1 MYYLLLLK
9 QFNQKTGYKSVC
21 LESSEYLKEFK
32 EWLIALN
39 KESKV
44 YTKVLEE
51 KGIALENGLELYK
64 GAFDTLENSPE
75 QIVSPFAHTLGG
87 KNEGLIVYRGEPL
100 IFTLDSDSIKYRR
113 QATDVY
119 LTHNPY
125 NEEFMKVIENLCTKT
140 YDTPKVCLG
149 MFGSIYDK
157 DKEQNLEMLKSFQ
170 EKLNSPVEIEEY
182 ITNGFYAYL
191 WDNNGGLRK
200 KLVRTLQK
208 EIPREEEVLENRL
221 SRGR

>member
-9 QFNQKTGYKSVC
+9 QFNQKMGYKSVC

-64 GAFDTLENSPE
+64 GVFDTLENSPK

-87 KNEGLIVYRGEPL
+87 KNEWLIVYRGEPL

-191 WDNNGGLRK
+191 WDNNGGVRK

-208 EIPREEEVLENRL
+208 EIPSEEEVLENRL